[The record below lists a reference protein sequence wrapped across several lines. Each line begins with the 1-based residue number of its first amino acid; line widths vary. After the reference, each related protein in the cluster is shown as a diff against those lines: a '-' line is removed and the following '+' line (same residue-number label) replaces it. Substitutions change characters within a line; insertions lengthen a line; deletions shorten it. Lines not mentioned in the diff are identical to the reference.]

1 MDAKSLT
8 SILLNMAKQEEV
20 AGQIGLFW
28 CTLQNKVFE
37 TDIFIVSVEN
47 LK

>member
-1 MDAKSLT
+1 MDAKSMT
-8 SILLNMAKQEEV
+8 SILLHMAKQEEA
-20 AGQIGLFW
+20 AGQIGLFLY
-28 CTLQNKVFE
+28 TLQNKVFE